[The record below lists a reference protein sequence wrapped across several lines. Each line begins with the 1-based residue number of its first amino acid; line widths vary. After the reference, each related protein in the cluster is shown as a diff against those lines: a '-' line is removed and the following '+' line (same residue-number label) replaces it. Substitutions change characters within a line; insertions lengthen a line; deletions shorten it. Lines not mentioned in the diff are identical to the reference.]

1 VKIPFSKMV
10 LAVPLLLTLGA
21 CVQMPTGPDV
31 AVMPGPYKP
40 FEAFAADDNICRQF
54 AQSQVGGTAS
64 ADQNGATGRVVAG
77 AATGAAAGALIA
89 DSSRGAGV
97 GAGAGLLVGT
107 MAGGGYADQSSYGL
121 QRRYD
126 LAYQQCMYSKG
137 NQVPGFAVATPV
149 APPPPNQPAPRR

>member
-1 VKIPFSKMV
+1 MKMPFSKMV
-10 LAVPLLLTLGA
+10 MTVALALTLGA

-31 AVMPGPYKP
+31 AVMPAPYKP
-40 FEAFAADDNICRQF
+40 FEVFAADDNICRQF
-54 AQSQVGGTAS
+54 AQAQVGGTADAAQS
-64 ADQNGATGRVVAG
+64 KAVGRAAAG
-77 AATGAAAGALIA
+77 TAVGAAAGALIA

-97 GAGAGLLVGT
+97 GAGAGLLVGA

-137 NQVPGFAVATPV
+137 NQVPGFAMTAPI
-149 APPPPNQPAPRR
+149 PPPPPGQPPPRR